1 MYEYFTYILSVLYNA
16 FIQALG
22 TFRHLA
28 QKQTNLC
35 GSIYFLCIFLNL
47 SFNMFLYI
55 HLETIFFY
63 LFHYFWYHF
72 YFDPLPFAVDFIC
85 VLLGYL
91 LLNLYFSR
99 FYFIEI
105 LYTCTS
111 TVGNV
116 YQTAQEI

>member
-55 HLETIFFY
+55 HLETIFFLSFP
-63 LFHYFWYHF
+63 LF
-72 YFDPLPFAVDFIC
+72 LVS
-85 VLLGYL
+85 LL
-91 LLNLYFSR
+91 FRSFTIR
-99 FYFIEI
+99 
-105 LYTCTS
+105 C
-111 TVGNV
+111 
-116 YQTAQEI
+116 